1 MQQTEPEGENMK
13 VFVLDAINAKGI
25 DVLRRQAEVVLW
37 DDPEVGRWRD
47 EADGIILRGN
57 TPITAADFAAAV
69 RLKAV
74 SKHGT
79 GVDKIDLAAARAH
92 GVRVMNTPALNAE
105 AVAEMAMT
113 LALCVTRR
121 VPLLDRLL
129 RTGMAV
135 AREDFDGSR
144 SGGAQGFW
152 GKTVGILGM
161 GAIGRRTAEKWRG
174 AFAMEVIWYDPY
186 VSAGGLVD
194 AGRRADTLAE
204 LLPEVDLLSIHAPLT
219 AETRGLIG
227 RSELA
232 MMKPSAILVSVA
244 RGGIVD
250 EAALYDA
257 LASGAL
263 FGAAL
268 DVFEQEPPAA
278 DHPLFRIPAFVG
290 TPHIGAGTI
299 DSREQTA
306 VAVVEQLLDVLNGGE
321 GRNVL
326 A

>member
-1 MQQTEPEGENMK
+1 MK
-13 VFVLDAINAKGI
+13 VFVLDAINVKGV

-37 DDPEVGRWRD
+37 DDPGVARWRE

-57 TPITAADFAAAV
+57 TPIAAADFAASV

-74 SKHGT
+74 SKQGT

-113 LALCVTRR
+113 LALCAARQ
-121 VPLLDRLL
+121 VPMLDRLL
-129 RTGMAV
+129 RSGAPV

-144 SGGAQGFW
+144 AGGAHGFW
-152 GKTVGILGM
+152 GKTVGIVGM
-161 GAIGRRTAEKWRG
+161 GAIGQRTAAKWRG
-174 AFAMEVIWYDPY
+174 AFSTNVLWYDPY
-186 VSAGGLVD
+186 APAGALADIG
-194 AGRRADTLAE
+194 GRVETLAA

-227 RSELA
+227 RKELA
-232 MMKPSAILVSVA
+232 MMKPTAILVSVA

-250 EAALYDA
+250 EAALYEA

-268 DVFEQEPPAA
+268 DVFEREPPAA
-278 DHPLFRIPAFVG
+278 DHPLFRIPAFVA

-299 DSREQTA
+299 ESREESSI
-306 VAVVEQLLDVLNGGE
+306 AVVEQLLDVLKGGE
-321 GRNVL
+321 GRNIL